1 MVLHVFVME
10 CSGCTEGFQQKN
22 NSMKLLNHSY
32 VLLIV
37 VIIIGFSC
45 TPKTKKARVILG
57 DDTLTTGTIHIS
69 VDETFAPIIDSQI
82 KVFMSQH
89 PKATI
94 VPHYKP
100 EAECIKDLL
109 NDSIRMVII
118 TRGLTEEEIPFYKDT
133 LSFVPMY
140 GRLATDAVA
149 LVTHNNCKDSL
160 FSVAE
165 IRSMLNGTTGYKYDL
180 VMDGL
185 KATSTVRFL
194 MDSILKGQPM
204 NGKVMAAQNS
214 QGVIDYVAK
223 HPNAL
228 GFIGV
233 SWIGNKEDSTQLTFQ
248 KKVKIAALQCSNC
261 GEEVY
266 VRPYQANMALKRYPL
281 NRGIYYVL
289 KENFAGLGKG
299 FVNFLTHEKG
309 QLIFRRGYLVPDRMA
324 LQIRKAN
331 VSE

>member
-1 MVLHVFVME
+1 MKKDWLNTSRLWTALVVIVLLAA
-10 CSGCTEGFQQKN
+10 CSGDVK
-22 NSMKLLNHSY
+22 KRK
-32 VLLIV
+32 
-37 VIIIGFSC
+37 VIQ
-45 TPKTKKARVILG
+45 G
-57 DDTLTTGTIHIS
+57 DDTLTSGTIHIS
-69 VDETFAPIIDSQI
+69 VDESFAPIIDSQI

-94 VPHYKP
+94 IPHYKP
-100 EAECIKDLL
+100 EADCIKDLL
-109 NDSIRMVII
+109 SDSTRMVIM
-118 TRGLTEEEIPFYKDT
+118 TRGLTDDEELFYKDT
-133 LSFVPMY
+133 IGFVPLW
-140 GRLATDAVA
+140 GRIATDAIAVVMHPKA
-149 LVTHNNCKDSL
+149 KDSL

-165 IRSMLNGTTGYKYDL
+165 IRSMLNGTSGYKYQL

-194 MDSILKGQPM
+194 MDSVLRGQPLSG
-204 NGKVMAAQNS
+204 NVMAARS
-214 QGVIDYVAK
+214 SEGVIDYVASN
-223 HPNAL
+223 PGAM

-233 SWIGNKEDSTQLTFQ
+233 SWIGNKEDPAQMSFQ
-248 KKVKIAALQCSNC
+248 KRVRLAALQCANC
-261 GEEVY
+261 TEEVF

-281 NRGIYYVL
+281 NRGLYYVL

>member
-1 MVLHVFVME
+1 MYSSFLKYLF
-10 CSGCTEGFQQKN
+10 G
-22 NSMKLLNHSY
+22 LL
-32 VLLIV
+32 LLIV
-37 VIIIGFSC
+37 GISC
-45 TPKTKKARVILG
+45 TQKGKKAKVILG

-89 PKATI
+89 PDAKI
-94 VPHYKP
+94 IPHYKP
-100 EAECIKDLL
+100 EADCIKDLL

-118 TRGLTEEEIPFYKDT
+118 TRGLTEQEIPFYQDT

-140 GRLATDAVA
+140 GRLASDAVA
-149 LVTHNNCKDSL
+149 VITHNNCKDSL

-194 MDSILKGQPM
+194 IDSILKGQPM
-204 NGKVMAAQNS
+204 KGRVMAAQNS
-214 QGVIDYVAK
+214 QGVIDYVAN

-248 KKVKIAALQCSNC
+248 KKVKIAALQCAPC

-266 VRPYQANMALKRYPL
+266 VRPYQANIALRRYPL
-281 NRGIYYVL
+281 NRGIYYVV
-289 KENFAGLGKG
+289 KENFSGLGRG

>member
-1 MVLHVFVME
+1 MRASIFKYLLVFFWLMA
-10 CSGCTEGFQQKN
+10 GIACTSK
-22 NSMKLLNHSY
+22 S
-32 VLLIV
+32 
-37 VIIIGFSC
+37 
-45 TPKTKKARVILG
+45 KKAKVILG

-82 KVFMSQH
+82 RVFMSQH
-89 PKATI
+89 PKAKI
-94 VPHYKP
+94 IPHYKP
-100 EAECIKDLL
+100 EADCIKDLL

-118 TRGLTEEEIPFYKDT
+118 TRGLTEQEIPFYKDT

-140 GRLATDAVA
+140 GRLATDAIAVI
-149 LVTHNNCKDSL
+149 TNNYCRDSL

-165 IRSMLNGTTGYKYDL
+165 IRSMLNGTTGYTYEL

-194 MDSILKGQPM
+194 MDSILKEQPM
-204 NGKVMAAQNS
+204 NGRVMAAQNS
-214 QGVIDYVAK
+214 QKVIDYVAS

-233 SWIGNKEDSTQLTFQ
+233 SWIGNKEDSTQLSFQ
-248 KKVKIAALQCSNC
+248 KKVKIAALQCAAC
-261 GEEVY
+261 GDEIY
-266 VRPYQANMALKRYPL
+266 VRPYQANIALRRYPL
-281 NRGIYYVL
+281 RRGIYYIL

-299 FVNFLTHEKG
+299 FVNFLTYEKG

>member
-1 MVLHVFVME
+1 
-10 CSGCTEGFQQKN
+10 
-22 NSMKLLNHSY
+22 MKKDWLNTSRLWTALVVI
-32 VLLIV
+32 VLL
-37 VIIIGFSC
+37 GAGSGEC
-45 TPKTKKARVILG
+45 KKRKEIQG
-57 DDTLTTGTIHIS
+57 DDTLTSGTIHIS
-69 VDETFAPIIDSQI
+69 VDESFAPIIDSQI

-94 VPHYKP
+94 IPHYKP
-100 EAECIKDLL
+100 EADCIKDLL
-109 NDSIRMVII
+109 SDSTRMVIM
-118 TRGLTEEEIPFYKDT
+118 TRGLTDDEELFYKDT
-133 LSFVPMY
+133 IGFVPLW
-140 GRLATDAVA
+140 GRIATDAIAVVMHPKA
-149 LVTHNNCKDSL
+149 KDSL

-165 IRSMLNGTTGYKYDL
+165 IRSMLNGTSGYKYQL

-194 MDSILKGQPM
+194 MDSVLRGQPLSG
-204 NGKVMAAQNS
+204 NVMAARS
-214 QGVIDYVAK
+214 SEGVIDYVASN
-223 HPNAL
+223 PGAM

-233 SWIGNKEDSTQLTFQ
+233 SWIGNKEDPAQMSFQ
-248 KKVKIAALQCSNC
+248 KRVRLAALQCANC
-261 GEEVY
+261 TEEVF

-281 NRGIYYVL
+281 NRGLYYVL